1 MKEEDKTSEKEL
13 NEVQIS
19 SQPNKKFKIMI
30 IKMLNERKRRMNEHS
45 ENFNRVRKYKE
56 PEMNTINEI
65 KNTLE
70 KKSTD

>member
-56 PEMNTINEI
+56 PEMNTITEI